1 MKHFAEKD
9 PVLAKSE
16 ILRVFVEGRSRQNI
30 SEVGAVNIEIKQP
43 FIADDDDIDEIVTE
57 DANNESDEEDEDLFD
72 SICAI
77 CDNGGDILCCDGPCM
92 RSFHAK
98 KGSGEDSYCD
108 TLGYTEAQVEA
119 MKIFLCKNCEYKQH
133 QCFICGVLEP
143 SDGDAIKV
151 FLCNN
156 ATCGHFYHPKCVA
169 KRLHPNN
176 RNEAT
181 ELENKI
187 SEGFSFTCPIH
198 WCFRCKGLEDRTQEP
213 LQFAVCRRCPKSYH
227 RKCLPRE
234 ISFQDI
240 EEEDIITRAW
250 ELSKRILIYCLDHE
264 IDSEIDTPVRDHI
277 KFPKVE
283 KPAQFFNKGD
293 KLLVKKK
300 KRTFNEAVLDQPSE
314 DTGKMKCMV
323 HVQKSE
329 LTEQSRREVSMKS
342 YAKDLVS
349 KPEKKKAKLLK
360 EKIQPEPRVAKDP
373 SVSSPKPVKEQE
385 QELVVSPSSA
395 TRKIPL
401 SSFPIVDSEAEK
413 RVIAILG
420 NEASKLTLKD
430 VTRKCSVPSTHVYSG
445 RQVDKIAQ
453 GKIERSVQAVGAA
466 LKKLENGGNIND
478 AKAVCEPDVLRQLA
492 KWHSKFRVYISPFI
506 HGTRYSSFGRH
517 FTKVEKLVE
526 IVDKLHW
533 YVEPGD
539 TIVDFCCG
547 ANDFCQLMKEKLDE
561 VLKMCHFKNY
571 DLIQPKNHFG
581 FEKRDWMTVKPN
593 ELPCGS
599 QLIMGLNPP
608 FGVKASLANKFIDK
622 ALSFKPKLVVLIV
635 PKETKRLDQK
645 RIPYDLIWEDSECLA
660 GKAFYLPGSVDHND
674 KTVEGWNASAP
685 PLYLWSRPDWTK
697 KHMKIAKEH
706 SHTSKG
712 KIACHADYPSDDR
725 AREEAESS
733 DIIKARSGKGKDITG
748 KESCYTKED
757 NLSEDL
763 VVRKQAE
770 ATNKRESRSGKER
783 ETDKT
788 ACHDREANLPD
799 DHTGKKQD
807 RSEEKRRPLGKIAV
821 NVKEANMSDN
831 LPVKKQTEPT
841 SKVIPGKDRENGSYE
856 SRPDN
861 RRKWPPDY
869 VESLPPEKQVEGAY
883 EETKV
888 AIPRKDSIQNEH
900 RGACYGNRRNSRG
913 EEIKSARHNY
923 EQTAAGMLNIK
934 SMDGGDSDMSI
945 SSPDSNNARSKSRSY
960 SPALPTE
967 HPSHRIV
974 HPDSYC
980 PSKDDPMLN
989 RPTYKES
996 YSANNDEYFD
1006 ALKFADIDNSSRMR
1020 GSSIDEV
1027 TRPYFPAPA
1036 RLYSMQSRDD
1046 GSLYRRPSSEYLN
1059 TTTSGRS
1066 LVADVAGRSLV
1077 ADVTTQGQGMRYD
1090 GQIGDSRQASRIPPT
1105 TGSRSYLSM
1114 HDGTGADCLSATYSH
1129 GSFGARF
1136 SQPASSTPSFGL
1148 SGAGLQRDS
1157 VMDKYAHGLSGPSGP
1172 QRSVMDKYAPSLD
1185 GRNNTRPESSLP
1197 QQYPFGR
1204 PGSYGGGWP
1213 QN

>member
-1 MKHFAEKD
+1 MAAAAAMLMSDDDDAEPQVSAVENYHLVDSQNHPACFSTLPLRHDETKDVPECKKRLVLWGISDPGVIVYREMVAWRLVLEGKQPEIVVLAVDGNGWIRLVKPKNSYEETIRKVLITAQMLHFLRRKPDEPENKFDVRPSEVDFRNHRSLMKHFAEKD

-30 SEVGAVNIEIKQP
+30 SEVGADNIKIKQP
-43 FIADDDDIDEIVTE
+43 FIADDEDIDEMVTE

-143 SDGDAIKV
+143 SDGDAVKGANLLIVMV
-151 FLCNN
+151 FISFRL
-156 ATCGHFYHPKCVA
+156 GYGKGLGLVSPA
-169 KRLHPNN
+169 KSSLGQPHLQKP
-176 RNEAT
+176 
-181 ELENKI
+181 
-187 SEGFSFTCPIH
+187 GFSGCCP
-198 WCFRCKGLEDRTQEP
+198 
-213 LQFAVCRRCPKSYH
+213 FAVKLLSRHVGRVSQEDHLLLYKFQCVFCSCDFLIVSPF
-227 RKCLPRE
+227 RE

-300 KRTFNEAVLDQPSE
+300 KRTFNEAVLDQPSK
-314 DTGKMKCMV
+314 DTGKMKGMV

-329 LTEQSRREVSMKS
+329 LTEQTSREVSTKS
-342 YAKDLVS
+342 YAEDLVS

-466 LKKLENGGNIND
+466 LKKLENGGNVND

-492 KWHSKFRVYISPFI
+492 KW
-506 HGTRYSSFGRH
+506 
-517 FTKVEKLVE
+517 L

-547 ANDFCQLMKEKLDE
+547 ANDFCWLMKEKLDK
-561 VLKMCHFKNY
+561 VPKKCHFKNY

-660 GKAFYLPGSVDHND
+660 GKG
-674 KTVEGWNASAP
+674 
-685 PLYLWSRPDWTK
+685 
-697 KHMKIAKEH
+697 
-706 SHTSKG
+706 
-712 KIACHADYPSDDR
+712 
-725 AREEAESS
+725 
-733 DIIKARSGKGKDITG
+733 
-748 KESCYTKED
+748 
-757 NLSEDL
+757 
-763 VVRKQAE
+763 
-770 ATNKRESRSGKER
+770 KREA
-783 ETDKT
+783 DNT
-788 ACHDREANLPD
+788 ACNDREANVPD
-799 DHTGKKQD
+799 DHTAKKQD

-861 RRKWPPDY
+861 RRKCPPDY
-869 VESLPPEKQVEGAY
+869 VESLPPEKQVEVAY

-888 AIPRKDSIQNEH
+888 TIPRKESIQNEH

-913 EEIKSARHNY
+913 EEIKSARRNY

-967 HPSHRIV
+967 NPSDRIV

-980 PSKDDPMLN
+980 PSKELYDPMLN
-989 RPTYKES
+989 RATYKGS

-1027 TRPYFPAPA
+1027 TRPYFAAPA
-1036 RLYSMQSRDD
+1036 SLYSMQSRDD

-1066 LVADVAGRSLV
+1066 LVADVA
-1077 ADVTTQGQGMRYD
+1077 TQGQGMRYD

-1114 HDGTGADCLSATYSH
+1114 HDGTGADYLSATYSH

-1157 VMDKYAHGLSGPSGP
+1157 VMDKYAYGLSGPSGP
-1172 QRSVMDKYAPSLD
+1172 QSSVMDKYAPSLD

-1204 PGSYGGGWP
+1204 PVSYGGGWP